1 VSLKGKQ
8 NPSDRLILALPK
20 GRLFDPSLRLL
31 KRVGITADGLTEE
44 GRRLTVDLP
53 EQRLRLMIV
62 RAVDVPTYVEYGAA
76 DIGIVGKDQLLEQ
89 NREVYEPLDLE
100 FGHCRV
106 VLAEPAP
113 GARPPVSVSSKV
125 RVATKY
131 PNITERFFSEKG
143 IPVEII
149 KLYGSIELA
158 PLVGLADQIVDL
170 SATGETLRQ
179 HGLRVLEEITTSTA
193 RLIVNRAS
201 LKIKHARIKLL
212 IRDIKSAIG
221 KTT

>member
-1 VSLKGKQ
+1 MDPLV
-8 NPSDRLILALPK
+8 IALPK
-20 GRLFDPSLRLL
+20 GRLFVPSLLLL
-31 KRVGITADGLTEE
+31 KHLGASPEGLTED
-44 GRRLTVDLP
+44 GRKLTFDLP

-76 DIGIVGKDQLLEQ
+76 DLGIAGKDQLLEQ
-89 NREVYEPLDLE
+89 NREVYEPLDLG
-100 FGHCRV
+100 FGRCRL
-106 VLAEPAP
+106 VLAEPALR
-113 GARPPVSVSSKV
+113 GSNHPVSTKV

-170 SATGETLRQ
+170 SDTGETLRQ
-179 HGLRVLEEITTSTA
+179 NGLAVLEQIAASTA

-201 LKIKHARIKLL
+201 LKIKHERIKSL
-212 IRDIKSAIG
+212 IREVKRVLGRAAP
-221 KTT
+221 